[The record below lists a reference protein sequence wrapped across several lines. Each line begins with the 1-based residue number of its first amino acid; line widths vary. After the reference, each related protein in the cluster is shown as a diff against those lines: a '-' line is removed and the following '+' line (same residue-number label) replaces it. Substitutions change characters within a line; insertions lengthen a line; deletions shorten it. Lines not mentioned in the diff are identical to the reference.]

1 MESPAEEKQELAEG
15 FEGTPEDKKEDEEL
29 GMGKEVLGSGS
40 GGFVTDRDQSA
51 EPKPVE
57 KAEIPVSKGEAAI
70 KASARK
76 PAPRR

>member
-1 MESPAEEKQELAEG
+1 M
-15 FEGTPEDKKEDEEL
+15 GTRTTTI
-29 GMGKEVLGSGS
+29 GKEACGS

-70 KASARK
+70 KASAWK
-76 PAPRR
+76 QPVKK